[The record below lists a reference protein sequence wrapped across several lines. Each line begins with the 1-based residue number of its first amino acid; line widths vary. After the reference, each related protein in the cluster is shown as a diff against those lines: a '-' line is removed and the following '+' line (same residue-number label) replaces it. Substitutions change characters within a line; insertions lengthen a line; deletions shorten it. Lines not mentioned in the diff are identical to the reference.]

1 MTNYF
6 QSLQL
11 NPTVPAVV
19 ADVLPIMA
27 RAAPA
32 DLVRQGSTQGIV
44 QPVIPEGNTN
54 DRSEEPL
61 IDLGDSEAEHLSRW
75 PGPSIE
81 SPVLVLPRLRSKR
94 ARDL

>member
-1 MTNYF
+1 
-6 QSLQL
+6 
-11 NPTVPAVV
+11 
-19 ADVLPIMA
+19 MA
-27 RAAPA
+27 RATPA
-32 DLVRQGSTQGIV
+32 NLVRQGSMQAIV

-61 IDLGDSEAEHLSRW
+61 IDLGDSDAEHRPRW

-81 SPVLVLPRLRSKR
+81 SPVLVPPRLRSKR